1 MHNKSE
7 IRRSKQFCSCP
18 RQLTFGLL
26 LASLA
31 LPGCGG
37 QRTYPVEGRIA
48 VKNNAVPVKD
58 LEGYIITFESKTESV
73 GANGTVGRD
82 GTFRLGTFRE
92 GDGAVPGPHR
102 VCLMPATGDAR
113 IVLPNRYHRFETSGL
128 EVTVEPRKNE
138 ITLEV
143 DAKKR

>member
-1 MHNKSE
+1 MGS
-7 IRRSKQFCSCP
+7 IRSPCLRT
-18 RQLTFGLL
+18 LTVGLW

-31 LPGCGG
+31 LTGCGG
-37 QRTYPVEGRIA
+37 RRTYPVEGRVV
-48 VKNNAVPVKD
+48 VKDNAVPVKD
-58 LEGYIITFESKTESV
+58 LQGYVVTFESQTEPV
-73 GANGTVGRD
+73 GASGTVGRD
-82 GTFRLGTFRE
+82 GTFRVGTFKE
-92 GDGAVPGPHR
+92 GDGAVVGKHR
-102 VCLMPATGDAR
+102 VSLMPATGDAR